1 MSSLFIYPRVA
12 AGKLDLLFL
21 SVYELLE
28 LKKILP
34 LESTQDYYYNIYDK
48 LGIPINYGNRKHI
61 VNTFIFKRHNQILF
75 DRSYRLDLK
84 NYKCMISIPILRF
97 DIKEAFMLISKIEVA
112 AISLG
117 YTIFIRKKINSL
129 YLSTESK
136 NLEED
141 LKDIWHKY
149 GYGL

>member
-1 MSSLFIYPRVA
+1 MRSLFIYSRVG
-12 AGKLDLLFL
+12 AGRLDLLFI
-21 SVYELLE
+21 SIYELLE
-28 LKKILP
+28 LKKLLP
-34 LESTQDYYYNIYDK
+34 LELTQDSIYDK

-75 DRSYRLDLK
+75 DRSYRQDLK

-97 DIKEAFMLISKIEVA
+97 DITKARMLISKIEAA

-117 YTIFIRKKINSL
+117 YTIFIRKKIDSF
-129 YLSTESK
+129 YLSVESK

-141 LKDIWHKY
+141 LKDIWWRY

>member
-1 MSSLFIYPRVA
+1 MRSLFIYPRIA

-28 LKKILP
+28 LKKLLP
-34 LESTQDYYYNIYDK
+34 LEPTQDYYYNIYDK
-48 LGIPINYGNRKHI
+48 LEIPINYRTRKHT
-61 VNTFIFKRHNQILF
+61 VNTFILKKHNQFLF

-97 DIKEAFMLISKIEVA
+97 DIFMLISKIEIA

-117 YTIFIRKKINSL
+117 YTIFIKKKINSF
-129 YLSTESK
+129 YLSTTESK

-141 LKDIWHKY
+141 LKDVWQKY
-149 GYGL
+149 GYSL